1 MEQNDLHQLIEQQAA
16 EQKKTLYAKYGEEAK
31 RCVEENAKA
40 RQRRKRMAIH
50 ISALAASFLV
60 VAICLTV
67 ILTVVTNNNGN
78 VIQYD
83 GNDIKTRQT
92 ATTLKEYGE
101 IQTDKILYLDW
112 YNTVPVFETIEAYD
126 SNDKVIYI
134 RERFFVSTENTVT
147 LVVMKNIYEVN
158 SFERYNSLSDNCE
171 LSNGVTLT
179 YSIKNNDI
187 EAKFE
192 YEGYK
197 YFLNFC
203 GTTDAEYV
211 KTTVESMFD

>member
-83 GNDIKTRQT
+83 GDDIKTRQVT
-92 ATTLKEYGE
+92 TTLKEYSE
-101 IQTDKILYLDW
+101 KQTNKILYLDW
-112 YNTVPVFETIEAYD
+112 YNTVTVFETLEGYD
-126 SNDKVIYI
+126 SEDKVIYI
-134 RERFFVSTENTVT
+134 REKFFS
-147 LVVMKNIYEVN
+147 IYEVDT
-158 SFERYNSLSDNCE
+158 FEKYNSLNESYE

-179 YSIKNNDI
+179 YSIKDNNI

-197 YFLNFC
+197 YFLSFC
-203 GTTDAEYV
+203 GTTDTEYV

>member
-1 MEQNDLHQLIEQQAA
+1 MEQNDLHQLIEQQAT

-40 RQRRKRMAIH
+40 RQRRKRLAIH

-83 GNDIKTRQT
+83 GDDIKTRQVT
-92 ATTLKEYGE
+92 TTLKEYSE
-101 IQTDKILYLDW
+101 KQTNKILYLDW
-112 YNTVPVFETIEAYD
+112 YNTVTVFETLEGYD
-126 SNDKVIYI
+126 SEDKVIYI
-134 RERFFVSTENTVT
+134 REKFFLSAENTVT
-147 LVVMKNIYEVN
+147 LVVMNSIYEVDT
-158 SFERYNSLSDNCE
+158 FEKYNSLNESYE

-179 YSIKNNDI
+179 YSIKDNNI

-197 YFLNFC
+197 YFLSFC
-203 GTTDAEYV
+203 GTTDTEYV

>member
-67 ILTVVTNNNGN
+67 ILTVVSNSDD
-78 VIQYD
+78 IIRYSD
-83 GNDIKTRQT
+83 GEIKTRQT

-101 IQTDKILYLDW
+101 KQTDKILYLDW
-112 YNTVPVFETIEAYD
+112 YNTVAVFETLEGYD
-126 SNDKVIYI
+126 SNDTVIYI
-134 RERFFVSTENTVT
+134 RERFSITTERSVT
-147 LVVMKNIYEVN
+147 LVVMNNIYEVN
-158 SFERYNSLSDNCE
+158 SFERYNSLNESFE

-179 YSIKNNDI
+179 YSIKDNNI

-197 YFLNFC
+197 YFLSFC